1 MIRLIRLEQTIEG
14 ALGSLVLDGEL
25 FCSFLM
31 PDDGDPGRFQIPA
44 GKYKC
49 RRYHGTKWKD
59 TFEIVVEN
67 NSALLFHSGNV
78 EAHSMGCVLL
88 GQYPGKLGENR
99 AVLNSGATFR
109 KFMGRMENVEEFDI
123 NIVDLYSTGFSA

>member
-1 MIRLIRLEQTIEG
+1 MIKLFRLEQTDQG
-14 ALGSLVLDGEL
+14 ALGALVLGGQY

-31 PDDGDPGRFQIPA
+31 PDAGDPDRFQISA

-59 TFEIVVEN
+59 TFEIVVEGHT
-67 NSALLFHSGNV
+67 ALLFHSGNV

-88 GQYPGKLGENR
+88 GQYPGKLKGQR
-99 AVLNSGATFR
+99 AVLNSGVTF
-109 KFMGRMENVEEFDI
+109 KEFMRRLENVKEFDLY
-123 NIVDLYSTGFSA
+123 IVDCYGECV

>member
-1 MIRLIRLEQTIEG
+1 MIKIIRLEQTTEG
-14 ALGSLVLDGEL
+14 ALGSLILDGEY

-31 PDDGDPGRFQIPA
+31 PDAGDPDRFQIPA

-59 TFEIVVEN
+59 TFEIVVEGHT
-67 NSALLFHSGNV
+67 ALLFHSGNTEV
-78 EAHSMGCVLL
+78 DSQGCVLL

-99 AVLNSGATFR
+99 AVLNSGATFKR
-109 KFMGRMENVEEFDI
+109 FMERMVNHDGFDLEI
-123 NIVDLYSTGFSA
+123 IDLYSSGLSA